1 MTINVGDWVRVPKGT
16 NLIKDYTKGNYGE
29 GKEPTSREVTV
40 QVSAVTDI
48 DSYYLRSLLSL
59 EDFSAYQAE
68 LRKFP
73 NPNTHG
79 GQPGQYTDETRARD
93 RAGQEAALVVARS
106 KIPNG
111 ATQLIHWSNDKKA
124 ALNTAVE
131 KVEAPAPRKKPEV
144 KINKRQQMVNKSR
157 WKFTET
163 RAIMGIVESPNYWPA
178 IHKVNADPN
187 FERPDWDHKDQKASS
202 AANATWQARREAEIA
217 RLCPEGQYIE
227 AVIYQATAGE
237 IIEVEGKFQKS
248 WSGKNGDIFVAKLEN
263 GSTTRFPYKS
273 VEPYIEAE
281 TIPTVD
287 IYVLRNKAS
296 SEFYKSSEYNAT
308 ATKAAQDAATL
319 RGEKLYGIWH
329 EHAVYEPV
337 TVEAFMKA
345 KHFDGLG
352 RAKTQILMMTG
363 YYNNLPGADESL
375 PEWAGGSG
383 FQLDTAEWELVH
395 FDKLARKEVGVVS
408 DFAEWYK
415 RAWELRELTVRYGS
429 SVRTAYKAL
438 EKANLL
444 DSQKGMVVFTET
456 DEEKLDNVG
465 YHGDKTAISDEEKA
479 LIDAAIAST
488 QMKKGTFK
496 KAVDIKSVAV
506 TFPNKGAAMMFKLAY
521 NGKLKTTILDLE
533 TLTEAVDG

>member
-1 MTINVGDWVRVPKGT
+1 MTIKAGDWIKVPKGT
-16 NLIKDYTKGNYGE
+16 HLIKDYTKGNYGE
-29 GKEPTSREVTV
+29 GKAPTTREVTV

-48 DSYYLRSLLSL
+48 DDYYFRSLLSL
-59 EDFSAYQAE
+59 EDFSVYQAE

-73 NPNTHG
+73 NPNTYG

-93 RAGQEAALVVARS
+93 CAGREAALAVARS
-106 KIPNG
+106 KIPGG
-111 ATQLIHWSNDKKA
+111 ATKLVHWSNDRKA
-124 ALNTAVE
+124 ALDTAVE
-131 KVEAPAPRKKPEV
+131 LVEAPAPRKKPEV

-163 RAIMGIVESPNYWPA
+163 RDILGIVESPNYWPT
-178 IHKVNADPN
+178 IHAVNADPN
-187 FERPDWDHKDQKASS
+187 FERPDWDHQNQKASQ
-202 AANATWQARREAEIA
+202 AAMVEWQSRREAEIA

-227 AVIYQATAGE
+227 AVIYRAKAGE

-248 WSGKNGDIFVAKLEN
+248 WSGKNGDIFVAKLEG

-281 TIPTVD
+281 SIPTVD

-296 SEFYKSSEYNAT
+296 GEFYKSSEYNEE
-308 ATKAAQDAATL
+308 ATKVAQEAAKA

-329 EHAVYEPV
+329 EHAVYDPV
-337 TVEAFMKA
+337 TVESFMKA
-345 KHFDGLG
+345 KHFDNLG

-363 YYNNLPGADESL
+363 YYDGLPGADESL

-383 FQLDTAEWELVH
+383 FKMNTDEWELVQ
-395 FDKLARKEVGVVS
+395 FDKLARKEVGVVQ

-415 RAWELRELTVRYGS
+415 RSWELRELTVRYGS

-456 DEEKLDNVG
+456 DEEKLDNAG

-496 KAVDIKSVAV
+496 KAVDLKSIAV